1 MLLKT
6 INKTSA
12 NLEPYTVRDSL
23 CQLKES
29 HQHFIHFSFY
39 LKTFSVQTEVN
50 HKGFPNYFK
59 PKINAWGIYNYTN
72 EVFF

>member
-1 MLLKT
+1 M
-6 INKTSA
+6 NKISA

-59 PKINAWGIYNYTN
+59 PKINAWGIYNNTN
-72 EVFF
+72 EVIF